1 MNQRP
6 LGYELPQPPQNT
18 GFYEPPACRS
28 WHLAA
33 GNATPAQPEKR
44 GDAPSPTRTFQVGRS
59 RLAAARAALE
69 GDEGNIVV
77 HIRVHIPAVPVKNSI
92 QPTVT
97 ECERHGDTLADRVG
111 AQPSSLT
118 IGSRDDPRPRCLG
131 LRPRPPRQLN
141 RCRAGECRP
150 PSSTGG
156 AATISWPAPAPLPGP
171 ALLGWALTAVGR
183 VAGHPPHC
191 PTRDRPRL
199 APGRLPALLA
209 LEVPAPLSGS
219 PAARS

>member
-1 MNQRP
+1 MIA
-6 LGYELPQPPQNT
+6 
-18 GFYEPPACRS
+18 ACRL
-28 WHLAA
+28 HDTRA
-33 GNATPAQPEKR
+33 GCGMCIAFRASNRGRPSRGSSANPTPASSHLPGGQKNGVRNLWSGPPR
-44 GDAPSPTRTFQVGRS
+44 LVRPQTAPGARS
-59 RLAAARAALE
+59 RLR
-69 GDEGNIVV
+69 
-77 HIRVHIPAVPVKNSI
+77 RPAHLVPVKKSI
-92 QPTVT
+92 RPAAT
-97 ECERHGDTLADRVG
+97 EFGRRGMLAARVG
-111 AQPSSLT
+111 PEPSSLT
-118 IGSRDDPRPRCLG
+118 TRSCDDPRPRCLG